1 VPDERDEA
9 AAPAA
14 PPALAADERQP
25 GWPQVLAIAVV
36 IVAIVLAV
44 AAVSNLVPG
53 VGNAFASFPVLI
65 AVLIVGTVLVVWR
78 ILRAPSAPR

>member
-1 VPDERDEA
+1 VPDD
-9 AAPAA
+9 A
-14 PPALAADERQP
+14 PPPVPSAPGAEERQP
-25 GWPQVLAIAVV
+25 GWPQILTIAVV
-36 IVAIVLAV
+36 IVAIVLAI
-44 AAVSNLVPG
+44 AAISNLVPS

>member
-1 VPDERDEA
+1 VPDDELGRT
-9 AAPAA
+9 PAA
-14 PPALAADERQP
+14 PPAADVEERQP

-36 IVAIVLAV
+36 IVAIVLAI
-44 AAVSNLVPG
+44 AAISNLVPS

-78 ILRAPSAPR
+78 ILRAPSTPR